1 MVRGDTSRVII
12 THGGHD
18 KEGKAEVRVESGS
31 GDPSAGALRHGDV
44 LEWLSVIARERF
56 GILL

>member
-1 MVRGDTSRVII
+1 VII
-12 THGGHD
+12 HDGGHD

-44 LEWLSVIARERF
+44 LEWLSVIAREVWDTAVRA
-56 GILL
+56 